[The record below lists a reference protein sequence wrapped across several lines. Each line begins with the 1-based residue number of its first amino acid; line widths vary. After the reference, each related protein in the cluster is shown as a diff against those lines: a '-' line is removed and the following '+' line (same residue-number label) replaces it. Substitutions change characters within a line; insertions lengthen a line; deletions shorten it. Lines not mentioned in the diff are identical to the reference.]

1 MSKTYINKIKVY
13 LNQGYKENLKG
24 YILDDSKAIYFSDTY
39 SIIKLFDTTYTRK
52 QRNDILNELKEME
65 TLKNSILYMFN
76 NFQESEFN
84 IQSKVISTY
93 KDKFD
98 SKQYNIFEN
107 NNLVFDYTKIL
118 RIARIIG
125 KNEEISFYTS
135 NKYKDAICMVGQYG
149 VAFLLG
155 CKTFR

>member
-13 LNQGYKENLKG
+13 LNQSYRENLKG
-24 YILDDSKAIYFSDTY
+24 YVLDNSKAIYFCDKH
-39 SIIKLFDTTYTRK
+39 SIIKLFDTTYIRK
-52 QRNDILNELKEME
+52 QRNDILNELKEIE
-65 TLKNSILYMFN
+65 TLKNSILYMFD
-76 NFQESEFN
+76 NFQKSEFN
-84 IQSKVISTY
+84 IQSKVLSTF
-93 KDKFD
+93 KDEFN

-135 NKYKDAICMVGQYG
+135 NKCKDAICMVGQNG

-155 CKTFR
+155 CKTF

>member
-1 MSKTYINKIKVY
+1 MSKTYTNKIKVY
-13 LNQGYKENLKG
+13 LNQSYREDTKG
-24 YILDDSKAIYFSDTY
+24 YILDNSNAIYFSDGY

-52 QRNDILNELKEME
+52 QRNDILNELNEIQ
-65 TLKNSILYMFN
+65 TLKTSILNIFD

-84 IQSKVISTY
+84 TQSKVISTQ
-93 KDKFD
+93 KDEFNL
-98 SKQYNIFEN
+98 KQYVIFKN
-107 NNLVFDYTKIL
+107 NNLAFDYTKIL

-135 NKYKDAICMVGQYG
+135 NKYKEAICMVGQYG

-155 CKTFR
+155 CKTF

>member
-1 MSKTYINKIKVY
+1 MSKTYTNKIKVY
-13 LNQGYKENLKG
+13 INQSYREDTKG
-24 YILDDSKAIYFSDTY
+24 YVLDNSNAMYFSDSY

-52 QRNDILNELKEME
+52 QRNDILNELSEIK
-65 TLKNSILYMFN
+65 TLKTSILYMFN
-76 NFQESEFN
+76 NFQNSEFN
-84 IQSKVISTY
+84 IESKVISTY

-98 SKQYNIFEN
+98 SKQYNTFEN
-107 NNLVFDYTKIL
+107 NNLTFDYTKIL

-135 NKYKDAICMVGQYG
+135 NKCKDAICMVGQNG

-155 CKTFR
+155 CKTF